1 MNVDKDFILI
11 KRHNDF
17 DINILTKTEQVDNS
31 GQVKADMIFD
41 DWANDYKSN
50 NSNENNYE
58 EGNKSNDNDKIV
70 DFIMN
75 EDKGGDEH
83 NNDIE

>member
-1 MNVDKDFILI
+1 
-11 KRHNDF
+11 
-17 DINILTKTEQVDNS
+17 
-31 GQVKADMIFD
+31 MIFD

-50 NSNENNYE
+50 NSNENDND
-58 EGNKSNDNDKIV
+58 EGNKSNDNDNIV